1 MSRTGE
7 GEALSASGAESCHVR
22 RYVLTQEDKELYR
35 VEIKTLQKHV
45 RTLVT
50 LEETEAPV
58 ISCYLNLESGVSG
71 YRNPLDER
79 IRLLQASL
87 KDDTRRQFEEAL
99 NSIETFIATEL
110 SPDAKGAAVF
120 SRGGDRPFFLPL
132 QFRVPLPN
140 WLALNSTPNIYHLV
154 ELKDTYHRF
163 VAVISTHSEARI
175 MGVNLG
181 SVTEQVWKERPEL
194 SERVGREWTKE
205 HYHDH
210 RKKRGRQFIEDKIK
224 ILDSLMSAGG
234 YTHLILSGDP
244 RMTSRV
250 RNALPKHLAAK
261 LTDVVVSSGRDRI
274 SDVVAAALASFVQQE
289 ERESR
294 AMVERLQHELNTSG
308 LAVVGA
314 DASLSAL
321 KWKQANVLLLAKS
334 YNPDLGWSCA
344 ECDAI
349 GSNRAIHDV
358 CPECGSKG
366 LGDLD
371 IKEEMVRI
379 AEKSGCLVE
388 IVDTSDFLI
397 DIGGVGC
404 LLRYR
409 MPEQS

>member
-1 MSRTGE
+1 M
-7 GEALSASGAESCHVR
+7 
-22 RYVLTQEDKELYR
+22 EL
-35 VEIKTLQKHV
+35 KTLQKHV

-71 YRNPLDER
+71 YRDALDER

-87 KDDTRRQFEEAL
+87 KDDKRRYFEEAL
-99 NSIETFIATEL
+99 DRIEAFIATEL
-110 SPDAKGAAVF
+110 LPDAKGAAVF
-120 SRGGDRPFFLPL
+120 SRGGDKPFFLPL

-140 WLALNSTPNIYHLV
+140 WFALNPTPNIYHLV

-163 VAVISTHSEARI
+163 VVMISTQSDARI

-194 SERVGREWTKE
+194 RERIGREWTKE

-210 RKKRGRQFIEDKIK
+210 RQKRGRQFVKDKIK
-224 ILDSLMSAGG
+224 ILDRLMSAGG

-244 RMTSRV
+244 QMTSRV

-261 LTDVVVSSGRDRI
+261 LVDIVVASGRDRI
-274 SDVVAAALASFVQQE
+274 SDVVAATLAAFVEQE
-289 ERESR
+289 ERESQ
-294 AMVERLQHELNTSG
+294 AMVDRLQHELNTSG
-308 LAVVGA
+308 LAVIGP

-321 KWKQANVLLLAKS
+321 KWKQANVLVLAKS
-334 YNPDLGWSCA
+334 YNPDPGWSCT

-349 GSNRAIHDV
+349 GSNRAIHEV
-358 CPECGSKG
+358 CPECGSKE

-371 IKEEMVRI
+371 IKEEMVRV
-379 AEKSGCLVE
+379 AEKSGCRVE
-388 IVDTSDFLI
+388 IVDKSEFLMNV
-397 DIGGVGC
+397 GGVGC
-404 LLRYR
+404 LLRYL
-409 MPEQS
+409 MPEQP